1 MSGAAATTIIE
12 HLSATPRD
20 SWHRVGEVAQVENF
34 TPAEIGDAIRELLAD
49 GLIEAEPEPL
59 RSRLTELDL
68 RFAPWVDGEH
78 RHLLSWVH

>member
-34 TPAEIGDAIRELLAD
+34 TPAEIGDAIGRTPVSPRLASTRQQRK
-49 GLIEAEPEPL
+49 A
-59 RSRLTELDL
+59 
-68 RFAPWVDGEH
+68 
-78 RHLLSWVH
+78 